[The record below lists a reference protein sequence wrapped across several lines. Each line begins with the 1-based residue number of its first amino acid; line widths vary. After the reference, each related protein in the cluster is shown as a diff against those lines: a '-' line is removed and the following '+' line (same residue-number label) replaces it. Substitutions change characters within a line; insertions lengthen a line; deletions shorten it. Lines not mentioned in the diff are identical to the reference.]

1 MTHPSVLTHTD
12 DRGVAT
18 VTLSNP
24 DKHNVFDDA
33 IIAALHDTFTQLDT
47 SDARAVIL
55 AAQGKSFSAGA
66 DLSWMQRI
74 ANYSHDENLRDAE
87 ALARMLQQLNAL
99 SKPTIARVQGPALGG
114 GVGLISCCD
123 IAIGTPDA
131 SFALSEVKL
140 GLAPATIGPYVINAI
155 GARAA
160 RRYFLTAERF
170 NAETAKNLGL
180 LSEVV
185 APDALDTTIEAL
197 LTTLLNNSP
206 QAVGVTKQ
214 LIREIAGQPVT
225 DELIQHTSQVIAD
238 LRVSPEG
245 QEGLAAFL
253 GKRSPRWRKEP
264 DKD

>member
-1 MTHPSVLTHTD
+1 MTHPSVLTHID

-18 VTLSNP
+18 VTLNNP
-24 DKHNVFDDA
+24 DRHNVFDDA
-33 IIAALHDTFTQLDT
+33 IIVALHDIFTQLDT
-47 SDARAVIL
+47 SDVRAVIL

-74 ANYSHDENLRDAE
+74 ANYSYDENLRDAE

-170 NAETAKNLGL
+170 SAEIAKNLGL

-197 LTTLLNNSP
+197 LTALLNNSP

-214 LIREIAGQPVT
+214 LIREIADQPVT